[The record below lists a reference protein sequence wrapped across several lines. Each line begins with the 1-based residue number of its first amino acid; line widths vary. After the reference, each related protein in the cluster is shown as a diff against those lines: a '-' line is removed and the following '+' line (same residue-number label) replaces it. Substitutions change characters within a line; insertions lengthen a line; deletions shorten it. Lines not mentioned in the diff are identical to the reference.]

1 MRETA
6 ALNPARE
13 RALPWARA
21 QRSQP
26 ALAQHLAPRQG
37 LLVVRAA
44 EAAAQR
50 QRAER
55 ISSDGCA
62 SAHRA
67 ARIRALSDR
76 LPARRGSAG
85 AFPSCIHKYRRRWRL
100 TSCEVDHMIHFIIFP
115 RRVQQKRRY
124 RFVKNGNA
132 FLLYELLLH
141 CLGLDLHCPAAE
153 VFVNAVR
160 NGENG
165 APRGGAAQRFE
176 HARFGLRVE
185 IRGDLVQ

>member
-1 MRETA
+1 MRCRIGFRRGGGA
-6 ALNPARE
+6 
-13 RALPWARA
+13 
-21 QRSQP
+21 
-26 ALAQHLAPRQG
+26 QG
-37 LLVVRAA
+37 LFRAVFVN
-44 EAAAQR
+44 
-50 QRAER
+50 
-55 ISSDGCA
+55 IGDGSSPPEDE
-62 SAHRA
+62 
-67 ARIRALSDR
+67 IN
-76 LPARRGSAG
+76 
-85 AFPSCIHKYRRRWRL
+85 
-100 TSCEVDHMIHFIIFP
+100 HFIIFP

-153 VFVNAVR
+153 FFVNAVR
-160 NGENG
+160 NGKNG